1 MGLLVLCVFLFMGAH
16 YLSLT
21 AFEFLAFLVAF
32 VWLLMFFQL
41 LQFLVLESPEHRLVI
56 EIKDS
61 ENER

>member
-1 MGLLVLCVFLFMGAH
+1 MGVH

-32 VWLLMFFQL
+32 VWLLMFFQF